1 MVSIHRR
8 LQVTSCHVPHALK
21 PLSFSTTP
29 MTCAASAAR
38 PGGACFAGVFS
49 TEEKAAVRL
58 AGAPFGLLEL
68 LGDELLGEVSK

>member
-1 MVSIHRR
+1 M
-8 LQVTSCHVPHALK
+8 PHARK
-21 PLSFSTTP
+21 PLSLSTTP
-29 MTCAASAAR
+29 MTCAAPAAR
-38 PGGACFAGVFS
+38 PGGACFACLAGVFS